1 MNKFIF
7 ALFLI
12 LFFDSNV
19 NAQGTFTT
27 NNEEMERIVDRWE
40 IKNKD
45 YFANFNSGVK
55 PYSKMDIVASID
67 SFSIGLDK
75 SKVDTFELSYLEK
88 ENFDLYNKCS
98 LVKKGIFNLFY
109 KREAAF
115 LEGYNKDF
123 YIKVNPILE
132 LKYGKEKGNENSLY
146 RNSRGLEAQGRI
158 GEKLS
163 FYFQLTEN
171 QMRPMQYV
179 SDFSNGNFGQN
190 NYKFNPGFGYWKEFG
205 TNGFDYSNSLGYI
218 DFSASKH
225 VSISLGHDRNFY
237 GYGYRSLLLSDNS
250 APAFFL
256 KTNVNVWKFHYQVLF
271 NQLTGQY
278 VRGGDALLPK
288 KYAAFH
294 LLTYKANKNL
304 DIALFEGVVFNRN
317 DGFDLNYLNPVIF
330 YRSIEYAQGSADNS
344 LMGAQFKQN
353 IKNTA
358 QVYGQLI
365 LDDLQV
371 KEFLKSSGWWA
382 NKYGIQL
389 GAKYMDVA
397 KIKNLDAQIEFNMV
411 RPYTYSHYNI
421 SYGGDTMANYTN
433 YNQALAH
440 PLGAN
445 FTEFMF
451 KIRYSPIPKLNME
464 LKYFVINKGLD
475 SGAQLFGNDIFANTN
490 TNNIPNSFGVRQN
503 QGFNNNINIL
513 ALNASYQIWHNVFLE
528 MDMIYRNSKF
538 ENPSL
543 NQSTV
548 GIQAGIRANLRRR
561 EQLY

>member
-1 MNKFIF
+1 MHKYLFICS
-7 ALFLI
+7 AFLYSI
-12 LFFDSNV
+12 SQ
-19 NAQGTFTT
+19 AQGTFTT
-27 NNEEMERIVDRWE
+27 NNDEIERIVDRWE
-40 IKNKD
+40 IKNKSF
-45 YFANFNSGVK
+45 YTNFNTGVK
-55 PYSKMDIVASID
+55 PYSKMGIATSID
-67 SFSIGLDK
+67 SFSSIFDK
-75 SKVDTFELSYLEK
+75 SKVDLFELKYLDD
-88 ENFDLYNKCS
+88 ENRGTIKYPISNKG
-98 LVKKGIFNLFY
+98 LIFNLFY
-109 KREAAF
+109 KRDAAF
-115 LEGYNKDF
+115 LEAYEKGF

-132 LKYGKEKGNENSLY
+132 LKYGIEKGNDNSLY
-146 RNSRGLEAQGRI
+146 KNIRGLEAQGRI
-158 GEKLS
+158 GEKVS

-179 SDFSNGNFGQN
+179 SDFSRGNFGQN
-190 NYKFNPGFGYWKEFG
+190 NYNFNPGFGYWKEFG
-205 TNGFDYSNSLGYI
+205 INGFDYSNSLGYI
-218 DFSASKH
+218 DIAASKNIA
-225 VSISLGHDRNFY
+225 ISFGHDRNFY

-278 VRGGDALLPK
+278 IRGGDVLLPK

-304 DIALFEGVVFNRN
+304 DIALFEGVIFNRN

-344 LMGAQFKQN
+344 LMGVQFKQN

-382 NKYGIQL
+382 NKYGVQL
-389 GAKYMDVA
+389 GLKYMDLA

-421 SYGGDTMANYTN
+421 SFGGDTMANYTH

-464 LKYFVINKGLD
+464 LKYFLINKGLD
-475 SGAQLFGNDIFANTN
+475 SGEQLFGNNIFANIN
-490 TNNIPNSFGVRQN
+490 TNSIPSSFGVSQN
-503 QGFNNNINIL
+503 QGINNNINIFVF
-513 ALNASYQIWHNVFLE
+513 NTSYQIGHNIFLE
-528 MDMIYRNSKF
+528 MDLIHRKSNF

-548 GIQAGIRANLRRR
+548 GVQVGIRANLRRR

>member
-1 MNKFIF
+1 MYKYVLVCFV
-7 ALFLI
+7 FLSLI
-12 LFFDSNV
+12 SH
-19 NAQGTFTT
+19 AQGTFTT
-27 NNEEMERIVDRWE
+27 NNDEMERIMDRWE
-40 IKNKD
+40 IKNKG

-67 SFSIGLDK
+67 SFSLGIGK
-75 SKVDTFELSYLEK
+75 SKVDAFELSYLEK

-190 NYKFNPGFGYWKEFG
+190 NYNFNPGFRYWKEFG

-225 VSISLGHDRNFY
+225 ISISLGHDRNFY

-256 KTNVNVWKFHYQVLF
+256 KANVNVWKFHYQVLF

-353 IKNTA
+353 IQNTA
-358 QVYGQLI
+358 QVYGQLV
-365 LDDLQV
+365 LDDMQV
-371 KEFLKSSGWWA
+371 KEFLKNSGWWA

-421 SYGGDTMANYTN
+421 SFGGDTMANYTN

-440 PLGAN
+440 PIGAN

-475 SGAQLFGNDIFANTN
+475 SGAQLYGNDIFANTN

>member
-1 MNKFIF
+1 
-7 ALFLI
+7 
-12 LFFDSNV
+12 
-19 NAQGTFTT
+19 
-27 NNEEMERIVDRWE
+27 
-40 IKNKD
+40 
-45 YFANFNSGVK
+45 
-55 PYSKMDIVASID
+55 
-67 SFSIGLDK
+67 
-75 SKVDTFELSYLEK
+75 
-88 ENFDLYNKCS
+88 
-98 LVKKGIFNLFY
+98 LFY

-225 VSISLGHDRNFY
+225 ISISLGHDRNFY

-256 KTNVNVWKFHYQVLF
+256 KANVNVWKFHYQVLF

-358 QVYGQLI
+358 QVYGQLV
-365 LDDLQV
+365 LDDMQV

-421 SYGGDTMANYTN
+421 SFGGDTMANYTN

-475 SGAQLFGNDIFANTN
+475 SAAQLFGNDIFANTN

-503 QGFNNNINIL
+503 QGSNNNVNIV

>member
-1 MNKFIF
+1 MYKYVLVCFV
-7 ALFLI
+7 FLSLI
-12 LFFDSNV
+12 SH
-19 NAQGTFTT
+19 AQGTFTT
-27 NNEEMERIVDRWE
+27 NNDEMERIMDRWE
-40 IKNKD
+40 IKNKG

-75 SKVDTFELSYLEK
+75 SKVDAFELKYMDE
-88 ENFDLYNKCS
+88 ENKSTSDKI
-98 LVKKGIFNLFY
+98 VITKKGIFNLFY

-190 NYKFNPGFGYWKEFG
+190 NYNFNPGFGYWKEFG
-205 TNGFDYSNSLGYI
+205 TNGFDYSNSLGYV

-256 KTNVNVWKFHYQVLF
+256 KANVNVWKFHYQVLF

-358 QVYGQLI
+358 QVYGQLV
-365 LDDLQV
+365 LDDMQV
-371 KEFLKSSGWWA
+371 KEFLKNSGWWA

-421 SYGGDTMANYTN
+421 SFGGDTMANYTN

-440 PLGAN
+440 PIGAN

-475 SGAQLFGNDIFANTN
+475 SGTQLYGNDIFANTN

-548 GIQAGIRANLRRR
+548 GVQAGIRANLRRR

>member
-1 MNKFIF
+1 MNKFIIAF
-7 ALFLI
+7 FLI
-12 LFFDSNV
+12 LFYGSDV
-19 NAQGTFTT
+19 KAQGTFTT
-27 NNEEMERIVDRWE
+27 NNEEIERIVDRWE
-40 IKNKD
+40 IKNKAF
-45 YFANFNSGVK
+45 YTNFNTGVK
-55 PYSKMDIVASID
+55 PYSKMGIATSMD
-67 SFSIGLDK
+67 SFSNGLDK
-75 SKVDTFELSYLEK
+75 SIVDAFELKYMDE
-88 ENFDLYNKCS
+88 ENKGTSDKI
-98 LVKKGIFNLFY
+98 VATKKGIFNLFY

-475 SGAQLFGNDIFANTN
+475 SGTQLFGNDIFANTN

>member
-1 MNKFIF
+1 
-7 ALFLI
+7 
-12 LFFDSNV
+12 
-19 NAQGTFTT
+19 
-27 NNEEMERIVDRWE
+27 
-40 IKNKD
+40 
-45 YFANFNSGVK
+45 
-55 PYSKMDIVASID
+55 
-67 SFSIGLDK
+67 
-75 SKVDTFELSYLEK
+75 
-88 ENFDLYNKCS
+88 
-98 LVKKGIFNLFY
+98 
-109 KREAAF
+109 
-115 LEGYNKDF
+115 
-123 YIKVNPILE
+123 
-132 LKYGKEKGNENSLY
+132 
-146 RNSRGLEAQGRI
+146 
-158 GEKLS
+158 
-163 FYFQLTEN
+163 
-171 QMRPMQYV
+171 
-179 SDFSNGNFGQN
+179 
-190 NYKFNPGFGYWKEFG
+190 
-205 TNGFDYSNSLGYI
+205 
-218 DFSASKH
+218 
-225 VSISLGHDRNFY
+225 
-237 GYGYRSLLLSDNS
+237 
-250 APAFFL
+250 
-256 KTNVNVWKFHYQVLF
+256 
-271 NQLTGQY
+271 
-278 VRGGDALLPK
+278 
-288 KYAAFH
+288 
-294 LLTYKANKNL
+294 
-304 DIALFEGVVFNRN
+304 
-317 DGFDLNYLNPVIF
+317 
-330 YRSIEYAQGSADNS
+330 
-344 LMGAQFKQN
+344 MGAQFKQN

-358 QVYGQLI
+358 QVYGQLV
-365 LDDLQV
+365 LDDMQV

-421 SYGGDTMANYTN
+421 SFGGDTMANYTN

-475 SGAQLFGNDIFANTN
+475 SGAQLYGNDIFANTN

-503 QGFNNNINIL
+503 QGFNNNLNIL

>member
-1 MNKFIF
+1 MNKFIY

-27 NNEEMERIVDRWE
+27 NNDEMERIMDRWE
-40 IKNKD
+40 IKNKG

-55 PYSKMDIVASID
+55 PYSKMDIVKSTD
-67 SFSIGLDK
+67 SFSVGTEK
-75 SKVDTFELSYLEK
+75 SKVDAFELKYLDE
-88 ENFDLYNKCS
+88 ENKGTSDKCLS
-98 LVKKGIFNLFY
+98 LKNGIFNVFY

-190 NYKFNPGFGYWKEFG
+190 NYNFNPGFGYWKEFG
-205 TNGFDYSNSLGYI
+205 TNGFDYSNSLGYV

-225 VSISLGHDRNFY
+225 ISISLGHDRNFY

-256 KTNVNVWKFHYQVLF
+256 KANVNVWKFHYQVLF

-358 QVYGQLI
+358 QVYGQLV
-365 LDDLQV
+365 LDDMQV

-421 SYGGDTMANYTN
+421 SFGGDTMANYTN

-440 PLGAN
+440 PIGAN

>member
-7 ALFLI
+7 AFFLI
-12 LFFDSNV
+12 LFYGSDV
-19 NAQGTFTT
+19 KAQGTFTT
-27 NNEEMERIVDRWE
+27 NNEEIERIVDRWE
-40 IKNKD
+40 IKNKAF
-45 YFANFNSGVK
+45 YTNFNTGVK
-55 PYSKMDIVASID
+55 PYSKMGIATSMD
-67 SFSIGLDK
+67 SFSNGLEK
-75 SKVDTFELSYLEK
+75 SKVDAFELKYMDE
-88 ENFDLYNKCS
+88 ENKGTSDKI
-98 LVKKGIFNLFY
+98 VATKKGIFNLFY

-475 SGAQLFGNDIFANTN
+475 SGTQLFGNDIFTNTN